1 MSGITPLTKVGAYS
15 AAKAAVANF
24 TRWLAVHFSRTGVR
38 VNALA
43 PGFFMTE
50 QLKFLHIDERTGEYT
65 PRARKVVAHTP
76 LMRYGEPE
84 ELLGTMIWLLS
95 DASKF
100 VTGERGS
107 CRWRLLGVHHL
118 GRRGAPRHLRRIDP
132 MNSPYTPP
140 VEMPDRPI
148 HKVLEGQKA
157 LVTGASKGLGEG
169 VAIALAKAGAD
180 VLVNYYSDRAGAE
193 RVVKEIEKTG
203 TRAFLF
209 KADVAKE
216 PEVLAMFAFMKEK
229 LGRIDILVNNSG
241 IQMNA
246 SFDQMTIQQWE
257 RVIGINLTGQFLC
270 AREAVRAFKRQG
282 IDRKISSAMGK
293 IIFMSSV
300 HDVIPWAGHV
310 NYAAAKGGIMM
321 LMKSAGQELAP
332 LKIRMNSLSPA
343 PCAHR

>member
-1 MSGITPLTKVGAYS
+1 MS
-15 AAKAAVANF
+15 AA
-24 TRWLAVHFSRTGVR
+24 
-38 VNALA
+38 
-43 PGFFMTE
+43 
-50 QLKFLHIDERTGEYT
+50 
-65 PRARKVVAHTP
+65 
-76 LMRYGEPE
+76 
-84 ELLGTMIWLLS
+84 
-95 DASKF
+95 
-100 VTGERGS
+100 
-107 CRWRLLGVHHL
+107 
-118 GRRGAPRHLRRIDP
+118 
-132 MNSPYTPP
+132 YTPP

-203 TRAFLF
+203 RKAFAF

-246 SFDQMTIQQWE
+246 SFDQMTIEQWE

-282 IDRKISSAMGK
+282 IDKRISSAMGK

-300 HDVIPWAGHV
+300 HDLIPWAGHV

-332 LKIRMNSLSPA
+332 LKIRMNSLSPGA
-343 PCAHR
+343 MRTPMNAEKLTTPQDYANLLTLIPYGRIGEMEDAGRAAVWLASDDSDYVHGATLYLDGGMTLYPEFARGG